1 MRLVFILLLNSIL
14 IDELNKSDRLVVT
27 EEDSVV
33 AVIDAVTQDN
43 SEIGLVLDED
53 FTEDL
58 KSNTSA
64 N

>member
-1 MRLVFILLLNSIL
+1 MRLVFILPLNSVL

-43 SEIGLVLDED
+43 SEIGLVLMKIFRRFEI
-53 FTEDL
+53 
-58 KSNTSA
+58 KY
-64 N
+64 